1 MRIIVDFPEDENP
14 KFVEYVAMVISD
26 SYASDKVKVTMEQR
40 WCSCKEAT
48 FDSYINAKC
57 KKCGGEID

>member
-14 KFVEYVAMVISD
+14 EYVKHVYNVIKRMHETD
-26 SYASDKVKVTMEQR
+26 NAILTMEQR
-40 WCSCKEAT
+40 WCKCKEAT

-57 KKCGGEID
+57 KKCGGEVD